1 MPAVKQDA
9 VQEIKDRLDLVDLV
23 SEHLRLQKAGRDL
36 KGLCP
41 FHSEK
46 TPSFYVSP
54 EKQLW
59 HCYGCQKGGD
69 HFTFIQDVE
78 HVDFKGALRLLAEK
92 TGVVLEESP
101 GAGRQRELRRTIQK
115 LNGMAAQYF
124 HHILLENPAGKT
136 ALIQLE
142 SRGVTRQSMTE
153 FQLGFAPA
161 GQRKD
166 NLVRFLRKHGVS
178 DAEMVEAG
186 LAITPSPNASNA
198 RSAPPALLAWAGR
211 PALPTSRG
219 PREPASG
226 VERGRE
232 EHGRGEIWDRFRQR
246 IMIPIHDEH
255 GELVGFGGRVIDDSA
270 QPKYL
275 NTSQTALYDKG
286 RTLWNL
292 HRARKAI
299 HEQKHA
305 VLMEGYFD
313 AITAWQAGVTNVVTT
328 SGTALSEHQVRLLKR
343 ETQELLL
350 AFDRDDAGLNA
361 TQRAIELASKSGI
374 YIKVVRVPQGKDP
387 DDYLRAHPD
396 GWAALREHALPE
408 WEYLLRQAL
417 VGLDLT
423 EAEDR
428 RRGAELVI
436 PVLARIP
443 EASVIEIYAQQ
454 AAGWLRIEAA
464 ALLRDVQSVKSGG
477 SQTLARGRVLAG
489 RSSAVSQPP
498 SPSGGGRPN
507 GVSKAVGK
515 DEAYLLGL
523 VIERPDLLPEI
534 GAQLGGVSFSSP
546 VYERVFARLQ
556 RMVED
561 DATVV
566 PIERLSEFEADE
578 QGLISAVA
586 MTRYPELDSGSEAAL
601 RQSLEQC
608 LQTLKINAA
617 QRRLKALVA
626 EMRAA
631 HASGDESRLVTLM
644 QENDRLARELDSLK
658 AVRYGPS

>member
-1 MPAVKQDA
+1 MPSVKQDA
-9 VQEIKDRLDLVDLV
+9 VQEIKDRLDLADLV

-69 HFTFIQDVE
+69 HFTFIQDIE
-78 HVDFKGALRLLAEK
+78 KVDFRGALRLLAEK

-101 GAGRQRELRRTIQK
+101 GAGRQRELKRTIQR
-115 LNGMAAQYF
+115 LNLLAAQYF
-124 HHILLENPAGKT
+124 HHILLENPVGQR

-142 SRGVTRQSMTE
+142 SRGVTRSSMTE

-166 NLVRFLRKHGVS
+166 NLVRFLRKHGAT
-178 DAEMVEAG
+178 DGEMLEGG
-186 LAITPSPNASNA
+186 LAI
-198 RSAPPALLAWAGR
+198 R
-211 PALPTSRG
+211 PEG
-219 PREPASG
+219 G
-226 VERGRE
+226 
-232 EHGRGEIWDRFRQR
+232 GELWDRFRQR
-246 IMIPIHDEH
+246 IIIPIHDSQ
-255 GELVGFGGRVIDDSA
+255 GELIAFGGRVIDDSN

-286 RTLWNL
+286 RTLFNL
-292 HRARKAI
+292 QRARKSI
-299 HEQKHA
+299 HELKHA

-328 SGTALSEHQVRLLKR
+328 SGTALTEHQVKLLKR

-387 DDYLRAHPD
+387 DDYLRAKPD
-396 GWAALREHALPE
+396 GWATLREHALPE
-408 WEYLLRQAL
+408 WEYLLRQAIAS
-417 VGLDLT
+417 LDLT
-423 EAEDR
+423 DARER

-436 PVLARIP
+436 PVLAKIP
-443 EASVIEIYAQQ
+443 EASVLEIYAQQ
-454 AAGWLRIEAA
+454 AAGWLRIEPA
-464 ALLRDVQSVKSGG
+464 ALLRDVQGLKSGNP
-477 SQTLARGRVLAG
+477 TPR
-489 RSSAVSQPP
+489 P
-498 SPSGGGRPN
+498 SPTRGEGDFRRAGGGGQFEQGKPN
-507 GVSKAVGK
+507 NGASQATK
-515 DEAYLLGL
+515 DEGYLLGL
-523 VIERPDLLPEI
+523 LIERPDLVPEVA
-534 GAQLGGVSFSSP
+534 GQLEAVSFSAP
-546 VYERVFARLQ
+546 AYERVFARLQ
-556 RMVED
+556 QMVAGE
-561 DATVV
+561 ATVR
-566 PIERLSEFEADE
+566 PTDRLSEFAPDE

-586 MTRYPELDSGSEAAL
+586 MAKYPELDSGSEAAL

-617 QRRLKALVA
+617 QRRLKGLVA

-631 HASGDESRLVTLM
+631 RASGDESRLVSLM
-644 QENDRLARELDSLK
+644 QENDRLAHQLDALK
-658 AVRYGPS
+658 DLRHGEG

>member
-1 MPAVKQDA
+1 MPQVKQDA
-9 VQEIKDRLDLVDLV
+9 VQEIKDRLDLVDLI

-41 FHSEK
+41 FHQEK
-46 TPSFYVSP
+46 TPSLYVSP

-69 HFTFIQDVE
+69 HFTFIQDIE
-78 HVDFKGALRLLAEK
+78 HLDFRGALRLLAEK

-101 GAGRQRELRRTIQK
+101 GAGRQRELKRTIHR
-115 LNGMAAQYF
+115 LNGMAAQYY
-124 HHILLENPAGKT
+124 HHILLENPAGRT

-142 SRGVTRQSMTE
+142 SRGVTRQSMAE
-153 FQLGFAPA
+153 FMLGFAPA
-161 GQRKD
+161 GQHRD

-178 DAEMVEAG
+178 DREMVEAG
-186 LAITPSPNASNA
+186 LATK
-198 RSAPPALLAWAGR
+198 LEGGDL
-211 PALPTSRG
+211 
-219 PREPASG
+219 
-226 VERGRE
+226 
-232 EHGRGEIWDRFRQR
+232 WDRFRQR

-255 GELVGFGGRVIDDSA
+255 GELVGFGGRVIDDSQ

-286 RTLWNL
+286 RTLFNL
-292 HRARKAI
+292 FRARKPI

-328 SGTALSEHQVRLLKR
+328 SGTALTEHQVRLLKR

-350 AFDRDDAGLNA
+350 AFDRDDAGMNA
-361 TQRAIELASKSGI
+361 TQRAIELASKSSI

-396 GWAALREHALPE
+396 GWPALREHALPE
-408 WEYLLRQAL
+408 WDYMLRQA
-417 VGLDLT
+417 VAGLDLT

-436 PVLARIP
+436 PVLMKIP
-443 EASVIEIYAQQ
+443 EASVLEIYAQQ
-454 AAGWLRIEAA
+454 AAGLLRIEAA
-464 ALLRDVQSVKSGG
+464 ALLRDVRGG
-477 SQTLARGRVLAG
+477 NKAPTRTPQTLASHVPRGSRGPAG
-489 RSSAVSQPP
+489 PALPREARGI
-498 SPSGGGRPN
+498 GGGRFE
-507 GVSKAVGK
+507 K
-515 DEAYLLGL
+515 DEGYLLGL
-523 VIERPDLLPEI
+523 LIERPDLLPDVADRLQ
-534 GAQLGGVSFSSP
+534 GLTFSTEA
-546 VYERVFARLQ
+546 YQRVFARLQ
-556 RMVED
+556 QLV
-561 DATVV
+561 DADRTVI
-566 PIERLSEFEADE
+566 PIDRLSDFERDE
-578 QGLISAVA
+578 QALISAVA

-617 QRRLKALVA
+617 QRRLKTLVA

-658 AVRYGPS
+658 AVRYGPG

>member
-1 MPAVKQDA
+1 MSPVKQDA

-41 FHSEK
+41 FHQEK
-46 TPSFYVSP
+46 TPSLYVSP

-69 HFTFIQDVE
+69 HFTFIQDIE

-101 GAGRQRELRRTIQK
+101 GAGRQRELKRTILR
-115 LNGMAAQYF
+115 LNLLAAQYF
-124 HHILLENPAGKT
+124 HHILLENQAGQR

-142 SRGVTRQSMTE
+142 SRGVTRASMTE

-178 DAEMVEAG
+178 DGELVEAG
-186 LAITPSPNASNA
+186 LAISPH
-198 RSAPPALLAWAGR
+198 
-211 PALPTSRG
+211 PALPQGGRDESRG
-219 PREPASG
+219 EL
-226 VERGRE
+226 
-232 EHGRGEIWDRFRQR
+232 WDRFRQR

-255 GELVGFGGRVIDDSA
+255 GELVAFGGRVIDDTN

-286 RTLWNL
+286 RTLFNL
-292 HRARKAI
+292 HRARKSI
-299 HEQKHA
+299 HEMKHA

-313 AITAWQAGVTNVVTT
+313 AITAWQASVTNVVTT

-343 ETQELLL
+343 ETQELVL

-387 DDYLRAHPD
+387 DDYLRANPD
-396 GWAALREHALPE
+396 GWANLREHALPE
-408 WEYLLRQAL
+408 WEYLLRQ
-417 VGLDLT
+417 VVDNLDLT
-423 EAEDR
+423 DAEDR

-436 PVLARIP
+436 PVLAKIP
-443 EASVIEIYAQQ
+443 EASVLEIYAQQ
-454 AAGWLRIEAA
+454 AAGWLRIEPA
-464 ALLRDVQSVKSGG
+464 ALLRDVQALKSGRSPHPG
-477 SQTLARGRVLAG
+477 PPPNGDGNRPRNHGYAATMAAPVGAG
-489 RSSAVSQPP
+489 RLAA
-498 SPSGGGRPN
+498 SGQ
-507 GVSKAVGK
+507 AFQK
-515 DEAYLLGL
+515 DEGYLLGL
-523 VIERPDLLPEI
+523 LIERPDLVTEVA
-534 GAQLGGVSFSSP
+534 GALREVNFSSP
-546 VYERVFARLQ
+546 AYEQVFARLQ
-556 RMVED
+556 QMVEG
-561 DATVV
+561 DATAR
-566 PIERLSEFEADE
+566 PTDRLSEFTPDE

-608 LQTLKINAA
+608 LQTLKINAS

-626 EMRAA
+626 EMRAVR
-631 HASGDESRLVTLM
+631 ASGDESRLVSLM
-644 QENDRLARELDSLK
+644 QENDRLARELDALK
-658 AVRYGPS
+658 AVRYGSG

>member
-1 MPAVKQDA
+1 MGKLAPVPTVKQDA
-9 VQEIKDRLDLVDLV
+9 VQEIKDRLDLVDVV

-59 HCYGCQKGGD
+59 HCYGCGKGGD
-69 HFTFIQDVE
+69 LFTFIEQIE
-78 HVDFKGALRLLAEK
+78 HLADFKSALRLLADK
-92 TGVVLEESP
+92 AGVVLEESP
-101 GAGRQRELRRTIQK
+101 GAGRQRELKKTITR

-124 HHILLENPAGKT
+124 HHILLENAAGRT
-136 ALIQLE
+136 ALVQLE

-153 FQLGFAPA
+153 FMLGFAPA

-178 DAEMVEAG
+178 DREMVEAG
-186 LAITPSPNASNA
+186 LAT
-198 RSAPPALLAWAGR
+198 RLEGGDL
-211 PALPTSRG
+211 
-219 PREPASG
+219 
-226 VERGRE
+226 
-232 EHGRGEIWDRFRQR
+232 WDRFRQR

-255 GELVGFGGRVIDDSA
+255 GELVAFGGRVIDEA
-270 QPKYL
+270 QQPKYL

-286 RTLWNL
+286 RTLFNL
-292 HRARKAI
+292 YRARKAI

-328 SGTALSEHQVRLLKR
+328 SGTALTEHQVRLLKR

-350 AFDRDDAGLNA
+350 AFDRDDAGMNA
-361 TQRAIELASKSGI
+361 TQRAIELASKSGT

-408 WEYLLRQAL
+408 WEYLLRQA
-417 VGLDLT
+417 VAGLDLT
-423 EAEDR
+423 DAEDR

-436 PVLARIP
+436 PVLAKIP
-443 EASVIEIYAQQ
+443 EASVLEIYAQM
-454 AAGWLRIEAA
+454 AAGWLRIDAA
-464 ALLRDVQSVKSGG
+464 ALLRDVKSD
-477 SQTLARGRVLAG
+477 SHQTFPQRRRGV
-489 RSSAVSQPP
+489 VSGVQTPSLP
-498 SPSGGGRPN
+498 SPQRGEGISSRAPHPDPIPTSGEREMR
-507 GVSKAVGK
+507 SR
-515 DEAYLLGL
+515 DEGYLLGL
-523 VIERPDLLPEI
+523 LIERPDLVPEI
-534 GAQLGGVSFSSP
+534 AEQLVELTFSSEA
-546 VYERVFARLQ
+546 YQRVFARL
-556 RMVED
+556 REMVASD
-561 DATVV
+561 PTVV
-566 PIERLSEFEADE
+566 PIERLSEFPLEE
-578 QGLISAVA
+578 QSLISAVA

-601 RQSLEQC
+601 RQSLDQC

-617 QRRLKALVA
+617 QRRLKTLVA

-631 HASGDESRLVTLM
+631 HASGDESRLVALM

-658 AVRYGPS
+658 AVRYGPG

>member
-1 MPAVKQDA
+1 MPPVKQDA

-41 FHSEK
+41 FHQEK

-69 HFTFIQDVE
+69 HFTFIQDIE
-78 HVDFKGALRLLAEK
+78 HVDFKAALRLLADK

-101 GAGRQRELRRTIQK
+101 GAGRQRELKRTIQR
-115 LNGMAAQYF
+115 LNLLAAQYF
-124 HHILLENPAGKT
+124 HHILLENQAGQR

-142 SRGVTRQSMTE
+142 SRGVTRASMTE

-178 DAEMVEAG
+178 DGELLEAG
-186 LAITPSPNASNA
+186 LAI
-198 RSAPPALLAWAGR
+198 R
-211 PALPTSRG
+211 PDG
-219 PREPASG
+219 G
-226 VERGRE
+226 
-232 EHGRGEIWDRFRQR
+232 GELWDRFRQR
-246 IMIPIHDEH
+246 IIIPIHDEH
-255 GELVGFGGRVIDDSA
+255 GELVAFGGRVIDDTN

-286 RTLWNL
+286 RTLFNL
-292 HRARKAI
+292 HRARKSI
-299 HEQKHA
+299 HEMKHA

-313 AITAWQAGVTNVVTT
+313 AITAWQANVTNVVTT

-343 ETQELLL
+343 ETQELVL

-361 TQRAIELASKSGI
+361 TQRAIELASRSGI

-387 DDYLRAHPD
+387 DDYLRANPD
-396 GWAALREHALPE
+396 GWANLREHALPE

-417 VGLDLT
+417 GNLDLT
-423 EAEDR
+423 DAGDR

-436 PVLARIP
+436 PVLAKIP
-443 EASVIEIYAQQ
+443 EASVLEIYAQQ
-454 AAGWLRIEAA
+454 AAGWLRIEPA
-464 ALLRDVQSVKSGG
+464 ALLRDVQALKSGRSPHPG
-477 SQTLARGRVLAG
+477 PPPNGEGNRARNQGYAATMAAPVGA
-489 RSSAVSQPP
+489 
-498 SPSGGGRPN
+498 GGGSLAA
-507 GVSKAVGK
+507 GGQVFQK
-515 DEAYLLGL
+515 DEGYLLGL
-523 VIERPDLLPEI
+523 LIERPDLVAEVAGELRE
-534 GAQLGGVSFSSP
+534 VNFSTP
-546 VYERVFARLQ
+546 AYEQVFARLQ
-556 RMVED
+556 QMVEG
-561 DATVV
+561 DATAR
-566 PIERLSEFEADE
+566 PTDRLSEFTPEE

-608 LQTLKINAA
+608 LQTLKINAS

-626 EMRAA
+626 EMRAVR
-631 HASGDESRLVTLM
+631 ASGDESRLVALM
-644 QENDRLARELDSLK
+644 QENDRLARELDTLK
-658 AVRYGPS
+658 AVRYGSG

>member
-1 MPAVKQDA
+1 MPQLKQDA
-9 VQEIKDRLDLVDLV
+9 VQEIKDRLDLVDLI

-41 FHSEK
+41 FHQEK
-46 TPSFYVSP
+46 TPSLYVSP

-69 HFTFIQDVE
+69 HFTFIQDIE
-78 HVDFKGALRLLAEK
+78 HVDFRGALRLLAEK
-92 TGVVLEESP
+92 TGVILEESP
-101 GAGRQRELRRTIQK
+101 GAGRQRELKRTISK
-115 LNGMAAQYF
+115 LNLLAAQYF
-124 HHILLENPAGKT
+124 HHILLENPAGQR

-142 SRGVTRQSMTE
+142 SRGVTRASMTE

-166 NLVRFLRKHGVS
+166 NLVRFLRKHGAT
-178 DAEMVEAG
+178 DAEMQEAG
-186 LAITPSPNASNA
+186 LAIKPD
-198 RSAPPALLAWAGR
+198 G
-211 PALPTSRG
+211 G
-219 PREPASG
+219 
-226 VERGRE
+226 
-232 EHGRGEIWDRFRQR
+232 GELWDRFRQR
-246 IMIPIHDEH
+246 IIIPIHDEH
-255 GELVGFGGRVIDDSA
+255 GELVAFGGRVIDDSA

-286 RTLWNL
+286 RTLFNL
-292 HRARKAI
+292 HRARKSI
-299 HEQKHA
+299 HELKHA

-328 SGTALSEHQVRLLKR
+328 SGTALGEHQVRLLKR

-361 TQRAIELASKSGI
+361 TQRAIELATKSGI

-387 DDYLRAHPD
+387 DDFLRANPD
-396 GWAALREHALPE
+396 GWPSLREHALPE

-417 VGLDLT
+417 ASLDLT
-423 EAEDR
+423 DARER

-436 PVLARIP
+436 PVLAKIP
-443 EASVIEIYAQQ
+443 EASVLEIYAQQ
-454 AAGWLRIEAA
+454 AAGWLRIEPA
-464 ALLRDVQSVKSGG
+464 ALLRDVQALKSGAKFPAGPAKFPSQSG
-477 SQTLARGRVLAG
+477 SLPAADKF
-489 RSSAVSQPP
+489 P
-498 SPSGGGRPN
+498 SPFGGGQ
-507 GVSKAVGK
+507 GGGSSK
-515 DEAYLLGL
+515 DEGYLLGL
-523 VIERPDLLPEI
+523 LIERPDLVPEI
-534 GAQLGGVSFSSP
+534 AGELRAVSFSAP
-546 VYERVFARLQ
+546 AYERVFARLQ
-556 RMVED
+556 QMVEAE
-561 DATVV
+561 ATVR
-566 PIERLSEFEADE
+566 PTDRLSEFAADE

-586 MTRYPELDSGSEAAL
+586 MAKYPELDSGSEAAL

-631 HASGDESRLVTLM
+631 RATGDESRLVTLM
-644 QENDRLARELDSLK
+644 QENDRLAHQLDALK
-658 AVRYGPS
+658 DLRHGQG

>member
-1 MPAVKQDA
+1 MPSVKQDA
-9 VQEIKDRLDLVDLV
+9 VQEIKDRLDLVDLI

-41 FHSEK
+41 FHQEK
-46 TPSFYVSP
+46 TPSLYVSP

-69 HFTFIQDVE
+69 HFTFIQDIE
-78 HVDFKGALRLLAEK
+78 HVDFKGALRLLADK

-101 GAGRQRELRRTIQK
+101 GAGRQRELKRTIQR
-115 LNGMAAQYF
+115 LNLLAAQYF
-124 HHILLENPAGKT
+124 HHILLENQAGQR

-142 SRGVTRQSMTE
+142 SRGVTRASMTE

-178 DAEMVEAG
+178 DGELLEAG
-186 LAITPSPNASNA
+186 LAI
-198 RSAPPALLAWAGR
+198 R
-211 PALPTSRG
+211 PDG
-219 PREPASG
+219 G
-226 VERGRE
+226 
-232 EHGRGEIWDRFRQR
+232 GELWDRFRQR
-246 IMIPIHDEH
+246 IIIPIHDEH
-255 GELVGFGGRVIDDSA
+255 GELVGFGGRVIDDTN

-286 RTLWNL
+286 RTLFNL
-292 HRARKAI
+292 HRARKSI
-299 HEQKHA
+299 HEMKHA

-313 AITAWQAGVTNVVTT
+313 AITAWQANVTNVVTT

-343 ETQELLL
+343 ETQELVL

-361 TQRAIELASKSGI
+361 TQRAIELASRSGI

-396 GWAALREHALPE
+396 GWANLREHALPE

-417 VGLDLT
+417 GNLDLT
-423 EAEDR
+423 DAGDR

-436 PVLARIP
+436 PVLAKIP
-443 EASVIEIYAQQ
+443 EASVLEIYAQQ
-454 AAGWLRIEAA
+454 AAGWLRIEPA
-464 ALLRDVQSVKSGG
+464 ALLRDVQALKSG
-477 SQTLARGRVLAG
+477 
-489 RSSAVSQPP
+489 RSPHPGPSREGYASPRP
-498 SPSGGGRPN
+498 SPASGEGDRVRSRIGASNGG
-507 GVSKAVGK
+507 AFQK
-515 DEAYLLGL
+515 DEGYLLGL
-523 VIERPDLLPEI
+523 LIERPDLLAEVA
-534 GAQLGGVSFSSP
+534 GELREVNFSTP
-546 VYERVFARLQ
+546 AYEQVFVRLQ
-556 RMVED
+556 QMVEG
-561 DATVV
+561 DATAR
-566 PIERLSEFEADE
+566 PTDRLSEFTPDE

-601 RQSLEQC
+601 HQSLEQC
-608 LQTLKINAA
+608 LQTLKINAS

-626 EMRAA
+626 EMRAVR
-631 HASGDESRLVTLM
+631 ASGDESRLVSLM
-644 QENDRLARELDSLK
+644 QENDRLARELDALK
-658 AVRYGPS
+658 AVRYGSG